1 MTSAEMTRD
10 NLRGGLLMVAAMAAF
25 AVEDMMVKIVA
36 GTIPA
41 GQIILAIGL
50 GSTLVLTVIALRQR
64 HPLITPA
71 VLHPLVILR
80 NLAEMSGTAGFITA
94 LTLMPLGTASA
105 LHQTMPLAMTLGA
118 AVFLG
123 EKVGWRRWMAVAL
136 GFAGVLV
143 ILRPTGDGLSA
154 TAAAASMTA
163 VFSLAVRDL
172 ATRKVVGAVSSL
184 SLALWGSASFIPTG
198 LILMTVSGATWVMPL
213 GVDWLLLAGVAGMG
227 VTGYWLMVVATRVGE
242 VSAIM
247 PYRYSRL
254 VFAMILGFLAF
265 RETPDAL
272 MLVGSA
278 MIVGSGLYT
287 FLRERYHAFH
297 K

>member
-1 MTSAEMTRD
+1 MTPADLTRD

-25 AVEDMMVKIVA
+25 AIEDMLVKAV
-36 GTIPA
+36 GGRVPP
-41 GQIILAIGL
+41 GQIILAIGI
-50 GSTLVLTVIALRQR
+50 GSTLVLGLIALRQR
-64 HPLITPA
+64 HPLFTRA
-71 VLHPLVILR
+71 FLHPLVIVR
-80 NLAEMSGTAGFITA
+80 NLAEMSGSAGFITA

-123 EKVGWRRWMAVAL
+123 EKVGWRRWAAVAA
-136 GFAGVLV
+136 GFLGVLV

-154 TAAAASMTA
+154 AAAAASMTA

-172 ATRKVVGAVSSL
+172 ATRKVAGAVSSL
-184 SLALWGSASFIPTG
+184 SLALWGSVSFIPSG
-198 LILMTVSGATWVMPL
+198 LILMGVTGSPWMMPQGL
-213 GVDWLLLAGVAGMG
+213 DWALLAGVAGMG

-254 VFAMILGFLAF
+254 VFAMVLGWLAF
-265 RETPDAL
+265 REMPDTW
-272 MLVGSA
+272 MLAGSA
-278 MIVGSGLYT
+278 LIVGSGLYT
-287 FLRERYHAFH
+287 FVRERYHAFH

>member
-1 MTSAEMTRD
+1 MTPADLTRD

-25 AVEDMMVKIVA
+25 AIEDMLVKAV
-36 GTIPA
+36 GGRVPP
-41 GQIILAIGL
+41 GQIILAIGI
-50 GSTLVLTVIALRQR
+50 GSTLVLGLIALRQR
-64 HPLITPA
+64 HPLVTRA
-71 VLHPLVILR
+71 VLHPLVIVR
-80 NLAEMSGTAGFITA
+80 NLAEMSGSAGFITA

-123 EKVGWRRWMAVAL
+123 EKVGWRRWAAVAA
-136 GFAGVLV
+136 GFLGVLV

-154 TAAAASMTA
+154 AAAAASMTA

-172 ATRKVVGAVSSL
+172 ATRKVAGAVSSL
-184 SLALWGSASFIPTG
+184 SLALWGSVSFIPSG
-198 LILMTVSGATWVMPL
+198 LILMLVTGSDWVVPQGL
-213 GVDWLLLAGVAGMG
+213 DWVLLAGVAGMG

-254 VFAMILGFLAF
+254 VFAMVLGWLAF
-265 RETPDAL
+265 REMPDTW
-272 MLVGSA
+272 MLAGSA
-278 MIVGSGLYT
+278 LIVGSGLYT
-287 FLRERYHAFH
+287 FVRERYHAFH

>member
-50 GSTLVLTVIALRQR
+50 GSTLVLTVIALRQG

-123 EKVGWRRWMAVAL
+123 EKVGWRRWMAVGL

-213 GVDWLLLAGVAGMG
+213 GMDWLLLAGVAGMG

>member
-50 GSTLVLTVIALRQR
+50 GSTLVLTVIALRQG

-213 GVDWLLLAGVAGMG
+213 GMDWLLLAGVAGMG

-254 VFAMILGFLAF
+254 VFAMILGFIAF

>member
-1 MTSAEMTRD
+1 MTPADLTRD
-10 NLRGGLLMVAAMAAF
+10 NLRGGLLMIAAMAAF
-25 AVEDMMVKIVA
+25 AVEDMLTKTAAARV
-36 GTIPA
+36 PA
-41 GQIILAIGL
+41 GEIILAIGI
-50 GSTLVLTVIALRQR
+50 GSTLVLGLIALRQR

-71 VLHPLVILR
+71 FLHPLVIVR

-123 EKVGWRRWMAVAL
+123 EKVGWRRWAAVAA
-136 GFAGVLV
+136 GFLGVLI
-143 ILRPTGDGLSA
+143 ILRPTGEGLSA
-154 TAAAASMTA
+154 AAAAASMTA

-172 ATRKVVGAVSSL
+172 ATRKVAGAVSSL
-184 SLALWGSASFIPTG
+184 SLALWGSVSFIPSG
-198 LILMTVSGATWVMPL
+198 LILMLVTGSPWVMPQGL
-213 GVDWLLLAGVAGMG
+213 DWVLLAGVAGMG

-254 VFAMILGFLAF
+254 VFAMVLGWLAF
-265 RETPDAL
+265 RETPDAW
-272 MLVGSA
+272 MLAGSA
-278 MIVGSGLYT
+278 LIVGSGLYT
-287 FLRERYHAFH
+287 FVRERYHAFH

>member
-1 MTSAEMTRD
+1 MTPADLTRD

-25 AVEDMMVKIVA
+25 AIEDMLVKAV
-36 GTIPA
+36 GGRVPP
-41 GQIILAIGL
+41 GQIILAIGI
-50 GSTLVLTVIALRQR
+50 GSTLVLGLIALRQR
-64 HPLITPA
+64 HPLVTRA
-71 VLHPLVILR
+71 VLHPLVIVR
-80 NLAEMSGTAGFITA
+80 NLAEMSGSAGFITA

-123 EKVGWRRWMAVAL
+123 EKVGWRRWAAVAA
-136 GFAGVLV
+136 GFLGVLV

-154 TAAAASMTA
+154 AAAAASMTA

-172 ATRKVVGAVSSL
+172 ATRKVAGAVSSL
-184 SLALWGSASFIPTG
+184 SLALWGSVSFIPSG
-198 LILMTVSGATWVMPL
+198 LILMLVTGSDWVVPQGL
-213 GVDWLLLAGVAGMG
+213 DWVLLAGVAGMG

-254 VFAMILGFLAF
+254 VFAMVLGWLAF
-265 RETPDAL
+265 REMPDAW
-272 MLVGSA
+272 MLAGSA
-278 MIVGSGLYT
+278 LIVGSGLYT
-287 FLRERYHAFH
+287 FVRERYHAFH

>member
-1 MTSAEMTRD
+1 MTPADLTRD

-25 AVEDMMVKIVA
+25 AIEDMLVKAV
-36 GTIPA
+36 GGRVPP
-41 GQIILAIGL
+41 GQIILAIGI
-50 GSTLVLTVIALRQR
+50 GSTLVLGLIALRQR
-64 HPLITPA
+64 HPLVTRA
-71 VLHPLVILR
+71 VLHPLVIVR
-80 NLAEMSGTAGFITA
+80 NLAEMSGSAGFITA

-123 EKVGWRRWMAVAL
+123 EKVGWRRWAAVAA
-136 GFAGVLV
+136 GFLGVLV

-154 TAAAASMTA
+154 AAAAASMTA

-172 ATRKVVGAVSSL
+172 ATRKVAGAVSSL
-184 SLALWGSASFIPTG
+184 SLALWGSVSFIPSG
-198 LILMTVSGATWVMPL
+198 LILMGVTGSPWMMPQGL
-213 GVDWLLLAGVAGMG
+213 DWALLAGVAGMG

-254 VFAMILGFLAF
+254 VFAMVLGWLAF
-265 RETPDAL
+265 REMPDTW
-272 MLVGSA
+272 MLAGSA
-278 MIVGSGLYT
+278 LIVGSGLYT
-287 FLRERYHAFH
+287 FVRERYHAFH